1 MTECPPDLG
10 HLTARPVVAESPL
23 AERDSLQHFRN
34 LVDVDALSSRD
45 IDRIFQRA
53 SALRAASTPLGNM
66 SVQTLRGHIVGMLFF
81 EPSTRTRLSFE
92 LAAQRLGAV
101 SIPLEVSRSSIE
113 KAETLYD
120 TLQTLVA
127 LGVTIAVIRHTDN
140 QVYEGL
146 CGRLDLSILNAGHGV
161 IAHPTQA
168 LLDAFTLQQRMGTL
182 DKKVIVLCGDIRHSR
197 VARSNIKLL
206 HRLGAELV
214 LTGPP
219 QLLPSKSELPVQ
231 NNIRIASLDEVIP
244 FADAIMCL
252 RVQHERHQREGTD
265 RAMSAQ
271 EYLLDYGLTAQRFA
285 KARPECVLLHPGPVN
300 RGTEVE
306 ASLVEHARSLI
317 VEQVRNGLYIRM
329 AALEW
334 LTKVIL

>member
-1 MTECPPDLG
+1 MTESIPTSSPPSERSFL
-10 HLTARPVVAESPL
+10 AETHL
-23 AERDSLQHFRN
+23 AERDSLAHHRN

-45 IDRIFQRA
+45 IDRIFLRA
-53 SALRAASTPLGNM
+53 AALRAASTPLGNM
-66 SVQTLRGHIVGMLFF
+66 CVQTLRGHIVAMLFF

-127 LGVTIAVIRHTDN
+127 LGVTIAVIRHSDN
-140 QVYEGL
+140 QVYDGL
-146 CGRLDLSILNAGHGV
+146 CGRLDLSLLNAGHGV

-168 LLDAFTLQQRMGTL
+168 LLDAFTLTQRLGTL
-182 DKKVIVLCGDIRHSR
+182 ERKTIVLCGDILHSR

-206 HRLGAELV
+206 QRLGAELI
-214 LTGPP
+214 LSGPEH
-219 QLLPSKSELPVQ
+219 LLPTLSELP
-231 NNIRIASLDEVIP
+231 IRDSVRMASLDEVIP
-244 FADAIMCL
+244 YADAIMCL
-252 RVQHERHQREGTD
+252 RVQHERHTREGKD
-265 RAMSAQ
+265 KGVSAQ
-271 EYLLDYGLTAQRFA
+271 DYLLDYGLTADRFA
-285 KARPECVLLHPGPVN
+285 KSRSDCVILHPGPVN
-300 RGTEVE
+300 RGTELE
-306 ASLVEHARSLI
+306 ASLVEHSRSLI

-334 LTKVIL
+334 LAKVIL

>member
-1 MTECPPDLG
+1 MTASLSSSLPECE
-10 HLTARPVVAESPL
+10 RSIIAESHL
-23 AERDSLQHFRN
+23 AERESSAHYRN

-53 SALRAASTPLGNM
+53 AALRAASTPLSNM
-66 SVQTLRGHIVGMLFF
+66 SVQTLRGHIVAMLFF

-127 LGVTIAVIRHTDN
+127 LGVTIAVIRHADN
-140 QVYEGL
+140 QVYDGL

-161 IAHPTQA
+161 MAHPTQA
-168 LLDAFTLQQRMGTL
+168 LLDAFTLIQRLGTL
-182 DKKVIVLCGDIRHSR
+182 ERKTIVLCGDILHSR

-206 HRLGAELV
+206 ERLGADVILS
-214 LTGPP
+214 GPQ
-219 QLLPSKSELPVQ
+219 QLLPTLSRIPTKQSV
-231 NNIRIASLDEVIP
+231 RIANLDDVIP
-244 FADAIMCL
+244 IADAIMCL
-252 RVQHERHQREGTD
+252 RVQHERHVQEGQKNGV
-265 RAMSAQ
+265 SAQ
-271 EYLLDYGLTAQRFA
+271 DYLLDYGLTVKRFA
-285 KARPECVLLHPGPVN
+285 KARPDCVILHPGPVN
-300 RGTEVE
+300 RGTELE
-306 ASLVEHARSLI
+306 ASLVEHSRSLI

-334 LTKVIL
+334 LAKVIL